1 MVTTAEA
8 RAPRGL
14 RIYAIGDVHGCDDAL
29 AGVHERVDRDLAGRP
44 PEDWRI
50 IHLGDYIDRGPDSR
64 GAVERLVRRLARGRC
79 YCLRGNHEQMAIDV
93 LTGGE
98 GRDLELWLRN
108 GGIETLES
116 YGIDAG
122 GATGPEELR
131 DMMLEAMPP
140 AHQQFLL
147 GLPHLV
153 RFGDYAFV
161 HAGIRPGRPLAEQTA
176 RDLVWIREPF
186 LGDGGDHGAVIVH
199 GHTPAAAVEV
209 EPNRINIDTG
219 AVFGGSLT
227 CLVLDGARKALL
239 GPDGPVPIAD
249 FAGR

>member
-14 RIYAIGDVHGCDDAL
+14 RIYAIGDVHGCDAAL
-29 AGVHERVDRDLAGRP
+29 AGVHELIERDIARRP

-64 GAVERLVRRLARGRC
+64 AVIERLIGRLARGRC

-93 LTGGE
+93 LLDGAE
-98 GRDLELWLRN
+98 RALDLWLMN
-108 GGIETLES
+108 GGVETLAN
-116 YGIDAG
+116 YGVRPPPGITAG
-122 GATGPEELR
+122 ELR
-131 DMMLEAMPP
+131 RAMLETIPA

-147 GLPHLV
+147 ALPHVV

-161 HAGIRPGRPLAEQTA
+161 HAGIRPGLPLAEQRA
-176 RDLVWIREPF
+176 SDLVWIREPF
-186 LGDGGDHGAVIVH
+186 LSDGRDHGPVIVH
-199 GHTPAAAVEV
+199 GHTPVGAVEASA
-209 EPNRINIDTG
+209 NRINLDTG

-227 CLVLDGARKALL
+227 CLVLDGAEKALL
-239 GPDGPVPIAD
+239 GPDRLDPLDVFPTL
-249 FAGR
+249 